1 MRNISELS
9 GLLFKG
15 REKWREEKRRVDE
28 NRSGKKRCGTNGPEI
43 EVGSRDSVAP
53 RFHFI
58 SLSCGPHN
66 ATRAR
71 VDDVTGEK
79 NVAKKILLAASR
91 VLANVY
97 TNIRSCVRIELTELR
112 PLISTLCER
121 AKERKKKKEKK
132 ASRSKVVIIF
142 RYRVSVDK
150 MQEIIE
156 VNRRGSEQR
165 CNWIVHRWREPA
177 GRKRSFRFCFPHS
190 VRDPFLITI
199 GR

>member
-1 MRNISELS
+1 M
-9 GLLFKG
+9 
-15 REKWREEKRRVDE
+15 
-28 NRSGKKRCGTNGPEI
+28 
-43 EVGSRDSVAP
+43 AP

-79 NVAKKILLAASR
+79 NVAKKILLAVSR

-121 AKERKKKKEKK
+121 AKEREKKKKKK
-132 ASRSKVVIIF
+132 PR
-142 RYRVSVDK
+142 D
-150 MQEIIE
+150 
-156 VNRRGSEQR
+156 
-165 CNWIVHRWREPA
+165 
-177 GRKRSFRFCFPHS
+177 RKW
-190 VRDPFLITI
+190 
-199 GR
+199 